1 MAELGVGYIS
11 IVPETSKI
19 APEISKA
26 LNGTQSVADKQGQGI
41 GSKLASGMGK
51 TLKVGAASAGIATGG
66 AIAASLTKGMGRLTA
81 IESAEAKLR
90 GLGNSAGDVSRIM
103 ENANAAVTGTAY
115 GLDAAATT
123 AAMAVASGIKPGKE
137 LEQVLKTT
145 ADTAAIAG
153 ASMDEMGAIFGSVAA
168 RGKLQGDDLMQL
180 QSRGIPVLEM
190 LSKQVGKTTEDVSKM
205 VSSGTVDFAL
215 FERALRDGVGGSALE
230 AGNTFKG
237 ALENM
242 GAAAGRVGAT
252 ALTPFFGLMRTGFDG
267 AKTGLDGLNK
277 ALKPLAQDL
286 TGYIDSKVVPAM
298 KSFGSSIGDA
308 LSSPQVKNA
317 AALVKVVF
325 NDILNAARALAP
337 VIANVGSAL
346 GKAAA
351 QLGGAV
357 WNTFASALSAAASAA
372 SALAGPL
379 EAVTGALSEHSGL
392 VTAAVVA
399 WGGFKI
405 VPGIVDKIT
414 SSLTGVGG
422 TAKGLHEVG
431 RGVGDMQKYL
441 QATGKESSRFT
452 SAMMVMGS
460 SSNSVLQKMGQAAVN
475 ASQPYM
481 QLAVSQRELGTASG
495 TASAAVKQMAGV
507 VAGTGAAAF
516 TGMKS
521 AVGGVVDA
529 LGGPWGVAML
539 AASAGIAVVSD
550 ANNRA
555 KSASEQYAKAMA
567 GAAEANRDLSSAVAG
582 TTGALTEQA
591 QEMATKVAESS
602 LAGLS
607 AFQTQVDGFMY
618 KVPPPDMSDF
628 TQRVQ
633 EAGDEAF
640 RNMSDERKYDAMV
653 SRVAKASQDMS
664 KYLEDTGRSMQDLGA
679 IVAAGGPEFDALV
692 EHMRGLGDGGQVVAE
707 ELMRSRRELEQ
718 TIEAAQRVD
727 PAMAAAAEGID
738 TLADSASS
746 GDDKLKALHQTLQAM
761 GLAPKDAEQA
771 MMDAA
776 AAVDEIVEAA
786 ASANRPVEQLGEA
799 LFGMDGK
806 LNPANASA
814 RDLASTLNSMRD
826 DLANVAVN
834 GGDVQAAFDGMAPA
848 VSALA
853 QEFGLTEGQVRQLME
868 AYGVLPDEISTLVHL
883 EGATEATQDVAEV
896 WAALEKMK
904 NEGSTQIEIGAVG
917 DGAKTVLDELKIQ
930 WDETVGAD
938 GQKNIVI
945 TATDDAAV
953 ESVQRVTQMMTELG
967 DKEVD
972 PKILLDTTQV
982 QVNADQAKNIIDA
995 LALENPS
1002 PTARLII
1009 DDLKNNQQVAL
1020 GDLNFLAEQSP
1031 TPKADLNKVLL
1042 DNGVRD
1048 SRSQLDDLG
1057 KKTTTTKIN
1066 ADNEGARRGI
1076 QSVKDWLKD
1085 IPLVRTIRLVTNREN
1100 NAADGLI
1107 NYGAQRFMAAGGA
1120 GKLSQQDAQIAAG
1133 GRWITWAE
1141 DETQGESFIPH
1152 APAKRKRSTQI
1163 LAETAG
1169 IFGLGLVDRGGN
1181 EIRRDGTSVAPKS
1194 YTFMA
1199 DGGVTPN
1206 DVLRFVRGENV
1217 NGKQAPFSLEGARY
1231 VWGGGL
1237 LGNWGDCSG
1246 AMSGVAAFIT
1256 GTPLQGRKFATS
1268 NQGSVLSSMGA
1279 IPGLGSGARMAFGW
1293 FNGGPYGGHTSGTL
1307 HFGDGKSIN
1316 LEMGGGRGNG
1326 QIGGAAAGA
1335 AHSQYTN
1342 HAHLPLSGSL
1352 GAEISDE
1359 FDNSVASTSVDGVT
1373 LKSGTTVSWGKAQ
1386 ELFDQAKKYLSGGSH
1401 WFNAARLFDS
1411 GGVWKTGQ
1419 IGVNLSGADEYVFT
1433 NAAMK
1438 DFRGA
1443 TGEIRGAATDLR
1455 AAVQGAAAD
1464 GVGQAQRAVL
1474 NFGRGFGGDF
1484 LGSAEIVQ
1492 DAEKGLYETRKNI
1505 STQAENIG
1513 AAEKELTEARGAL
1526 ADAEKNAGVG
1536 SQEYKNALERVDKA
1550 EEKVRQ
1556 ARESHVDALIN
1567 LEAAER
1573 TVVAA
1578 RFQAAS
1584 DLAVAV
1590 GDGIG
1595 HAFQAIS
1602 GLFEEFARLAG
1613 VVDDMR
1619 QSVSKLQ
1626 MQQQTDV
1633 LNRIKALSDLQ
1644 VKTLDLDRVRARGV
1658 ISVAQAEYELEQ
1670 ARQKATLIGLTSIEA
1685 MEGAMDRFY
1694 RTGIFSLESMTSE
1707 QVENSKEV
1715 QEALWNVQ
1723 IAHKQNALDMLNAAR
1738 EQEIAQY
1745 RVAEATLTQVK
1756 SARLL
1761 EIQTDHLTK
1770 MTAELNGMTRGQA
1783 TGAAK
1788 GFGGIGKVSGGIGKV
1803 IGGILAAAAGFAT
1816 MGPAGVLMAA
1826 PLIASGI
1833 ADTAKGGIDIHNNK
1847 QEVNAA
1853 WKSMSH
1859 GQRAGIVLGAGLGAA
1874 GSIAGGVVGGS
1885 DGAIAGAK
1893 VSEHLVDATIGAYQ
1907 YDIASKIEVAKRRAD
1922 DDVERLEREMRLRE
1936 HKLNM
1941 ESLDSEIRH
1950 IRDKDRAEADL
1961 EWAKMMRESV
1971 IAPTEKLA
1979 DAFKEAAA
1987 VEAERANKNHFEQMG
2002 SLSQQNASLSQIA
2015 VTSGQQMDVTK
2026 QMLQVLSQ
2034 MLAAQQGARSGVSG
2048 VGYLARV

>member
-11 IVPETSKI
+11 VIPETSKI

-379 EAVTGALSEHSGL
+379 EAVTGALSKHSGL

-475 ASQPYM
+475 ASQPYK

-539 AASAGIAVVSD
+539 AASAGIAVVSA

-591 QEMATKVAESS
+591 QEMATMVAESS

-640 RNMSDERKYDAMV
+640 RNMSDDRKYDAMV
-653 SRVAKASQDMS
+653 SKVAKASKDMS

-868 AYGVLPDEISTLVHL
+868 AYGVLPDEISTLVNL

-917 DGAKTVLDELKIQ
+917 DGAKAVLDELKIQ

-972 PKILLDTTQV
+972 PKVLLDTTQV

-1031 TPKADLNKVLL
+1031 TPKADLDKVLL

-1057 KKTTTTKIN
+1057 KKTAKPKID
-1066 ADNEGARRGI
+1066 ADNSGARRGI
-1076 QSVKDWLKD
+1076 QAVRDWLNN
-1085 IPLVRTIRLVTNREN
+1085 IPLVRTIRLVTSREN

-1107 NYGAQRFMAAGGA
+1107 SYGAQRFMAAGGV

-1163 LAETAG
+1163 LAETAS

-1194 YTFMA
+1194 HTFMA
-1199 DGGVTPN
+1199 DGGVTPGQL
-1206 DVLRFVRGENV
+1206 LRYFQGERV
-1217 NGKQAPFSLEGARY
+1217 NGQQARRSLQGAPY
-1231 VWGGGL
+1231 AFGGY
-1237 LGNWGDCSG
+1237 NWGDCSSTQGQG
-1246 AMSGVAAFIT
+1246 ALFAVGRQADNGRFMSTADEAAKLASIGFKT
-1256 GTPLQGRKFATS
+1256 
-1268 NQGSVLSSMGA
+1268 
-1279 IPGLGSGARMAFGW
+1279 GLGSGARYAIGW
-1293 FNGGPYGGHTSGTL
+1293 LNGGPGGGHTSGTI
-1307 HFGDGKSIN
+1307 HFADGKSVN
-1316 LEMGGGRGNG
+1316 VEMGGGAGG
-1326 QIGGAAAGA
+1326 QGKIGGAAAGA
-1335 AHSQYTN
+1335 AHSQYT
-1342 HAHLPLSGSL
+1342 HRAYLPLSGALSAEMRDEL
-1352 GAEISDE
+1352 GSD
-1359 FDNSVASTSVDGVT
+1359 VKSTSVDGVT

-1386 ELFDQAKKYLSGGSH
+1386 ELFDQAKKYLSGGSL
-1401 WFNAARLFDS
+1401 WPNAARLFDS
-1411 GGVWKTGQ
+1411 GGVWKSGQ

-1443 TGEIRGAATDLR
+1443 TGEIRSAATDLR
-1455 AAVQGAAAD
+1455 AAVSGAAAD
-1464 GVGQAQRAVL
+1464 GVGQVQRAVL
-1474 NFGRGFGGDF
+1474 NLGRGFGGDF

-1536 SQEYKNALERVDKA
+1536 SEEHKNALERVDKA

-1602 GLFEEFARLAG
+1602 GLFEEFARLAD

-1745 RVAEATLTQVK
+1745 RVAEATLAQVK

-1761 EIQTDHLTK
+1761 EIQTEHLTK

-1788 GFGGIGKVSGGIGKV
+1788 GFGGIGKVSSGVGKM
-1803 IGGILAAAAGFAT
+1803 IGGGLAAAAAFAT
-1816 MGPAGVLMAA
+1816 MGPLGLLLAA

-1833 ADTAKGGIDIHNNK
+1833 ADTAKGSIDIRNNK
-1847 QEVNAA
+1847 KEIDQA
-1853 WKSMSH
+1853 WKSMDH

-1874 GSIAGGVVGGS
+1874 GGIVGGAVG
-1885 DGAIAGAK
+1885 GAEGATAGAK

-1941 ESLDSEIRH
+1941 ESLDAEIRH

-1987 VEAERANKNHFEQMG
+1987 VEAERANRNHFEQMG

-2034 MLAAQQGARSGVSG
+2034 MLVAQQGAKSGVSG

>member
-11 IVPETSKI
+11 VIPETSKI

-237 ALENM
+237 AFENA
-242 GAAAGRVGAT
+242 GAAASRVGAT

-337 VIANVGSAL
+337 VIANVGSTL
-346 GKAAA
+346 GKAAS

-379 EAVTGALSEHSGL
+379 EVVTGALSKHSGL

-555 KSASEQYAKAMA
+555 KSASEQYSKAMA

-582 TTGALTEQA
+582 TTGALNDQA

-640 RNMSDERKYDAMV
+640 RNMSDDRKYDAMV
-653 SRVAKASQDMS
+653 QKVAKASKDMS

-707 ELMRSRRELEQ
+707 ELMRSRNELEV

-868 AYGVLPDEISTLVHL
+868 AYGVLPDEISTLVNL

-904 NEGSTQIEIGAVG
+904 NEGSTQVEIGAVG
-917 DGAKTVLDELKIQ
+917 DGAKAVLDELKIQ
-930 WDETVGAD
+930 WDETVGPD

-972 PKILLDTTQV
+972 PKVLLDTTQV
-982 QVNADQAKNIIDA
+982 QVNADQAKSIIDA
-995 LALENPS
+995 LAIENPS

-1009 DDLKNNQQVAL
+1009 DDLQNNQQVAL
-1020 GDLNFLAEQSP
+1020 GDLHFLAEQSA
-1031 TPKADLNKVLL
+1031 TPKATLDKVLL

-1057 KKTTTTKIN
+1057 KKTAKPKID
-1066 ADNEGARRGI
+1066 ADNSGARRGI
-1076 QSVKDWLKD
+1076 QAVRDWLNN
-1085 IPLVRTIRLVTNREN
+1085 IPLVRTIRLVTSREN

-1107 NYGAQRFMAAGGA
+1107 SYGAQRFMAAGGV

-1163 LAETAG
+1163 LAETAS

-1194 YTFMA
+1194 HTFMA
-1199 DGGVTPN
+1199 DGGVTPGQL
-1206 DVLRFVRGENV
+1206 LRYFQGERV
-1217 NGKQAPFSLEGARY
+1217 NGQQARRSLQGAPY
-1231 VWGGGL
+1231 TFGGY
-1237 LGNWGDCSG
+1237 NWGDCSSTQGQG
-1246 AMSGVAAFIT
+1246 ALFAVGRQADNGRFMSTANEASQLASIGFKT
-1256 GTPLQGRKFATS
+1256 
-1268 NQGSVLSSMGA
+1268 
-1279 IPGLGSGARMAFGW
+1279 GLGSGARYAIGW
-1293 FNGGPYGGHTSGTL
+1293 LNGGPGGGHTSGTI
-1307 HFGDGKSIN
+1307 HFADGKSVN
-1316 LEMGGGRGNG
+1316 VEMGGGAGG
-1326 QIGGAAAGA
+1326 QGKIGGAAAGA
-1335 AHSQYTN
+1335 AHSQYT
-1342 HAHLPLSGSL
+1342 HRAYLPLSGALSAEMRDEL
-1352 GAEISDE
+1352 GSD
-1359 FDNSVASTSVDGVT
+1359 VKSTSVDGVT

-1386 ELFDQAKKYLSGGSH
+1386 ELFDQAKKYLSGGSL
-1401 WFNAARLFDS
+1401 WPNAARLFDS
-1411 GGVWKTGQ
+1411 GGVWKSGQ

-1443 TGEIRGAATDLR
+1443 TGEIRSAATDLR
-1455 AAVQGAAAD
+1455 AAVSGAAAD

-1474 NFGRGFGGDF
+1474 NLGRGFGGDF

-1536 SQEYKNALERVDKA
+1536 SEEHKNALERVDKA

-1602 GLFEEFARLAG
+1602 GLFEEFARLAD

-1745 RVAEATLTQVK
+1745 RVAEATLAQVK

-1761 EIQTDHLTK
+1761 EIQTEHLTK

-1788 GFGGIGKVSGGIGKV
+1788 GFGGIGKVSSGVGKM
-1803 IGGILAAAAGFAT
+1803 IGGGLAAAAAFAT
-1816 MGPAGVLMAA
+1816 MGPLGLLLAA

-1833 ADTAKGGIDIHNNK
+1833 ADTAKGSIDIRNNK
-1847 QEVNAA
+1847 KEIDQA
-1853 WKSMSH
+1853 WKSMDH

-1874 GSIAGGVVGGS
+1874 GGIVGGAVG
-1885 DGAIAGAK
+1885 GAEGATAGAK

-1941 ESLDSEIRH
+1941 ESLDAEIRH

-1987 VEAERANKNHFEQMG
+1987 VEAERANRNHFEQMG

-2034 MLAAQQGARSGVSG
+2034 MLVAQQGAKSGVSG